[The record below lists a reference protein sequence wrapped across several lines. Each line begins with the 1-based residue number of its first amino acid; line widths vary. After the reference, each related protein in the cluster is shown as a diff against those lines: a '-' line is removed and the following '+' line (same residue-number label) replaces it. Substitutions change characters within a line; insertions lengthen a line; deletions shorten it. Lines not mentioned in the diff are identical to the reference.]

1 MDLKCIA
8 VIVFFLGMVGCV
20 KEDVEPPSEFD
31 IKGEVFALVS
41 PDTVQVGQPFKVQ
54 ISFPTVCGGTFSHI
68 IQNNS
73 IGTVTLTSVIHVIA
87 QTECPGSGFIE
98 TETTSVKLD
107 TLGLHLVVA
116 DGRFGQLSKA
126 IQVVSSPPLHQNYIL
141 HYLFVNPQRMPKP
154 GQYATFIFPDRIPL
168 QSFLIQSDT
177 NGIWETTFNDT
188 LPQVRYTIGDI
199 TFEAVQRIKE
209 DGVILY
215 Q

>member
-1 MDLKCIA
+1 MNTKALSIMDLKCIA

-98 TETTSVKLD
+98 TETTSVDRKSTRLNSS
-107 TLGLHLVVA
+107 H
-116 DGRFGQLSKA
+116 
-126 IQVVSSPPLHQNYIL
+126 IQKS
-141 HYLFVNPQRMPKP
+141 RMPSS
-154 GQYATFIFPDRIPL
+154 A
-168 QSFLIQSDT
+168 
-177 NGIWETTFNDT
+177 
-188 LPQVRYTIGDI
+188 
-199 TFEAVQRIKE
+199 
-209 DGVILY
+209 
-215 Q
+215 